1 MFEIQNCYIDRNKI
15 ESFII
20 EIENIKKQSILSVEL
35 NSLLSHIEQL
45 FIIEADKYITSI
57 QIIKEYYMKTN
68 NNDNSISLTL
78 VDSKEILST
87 SEEAITI
94 SFEESVVL
102 QAGKRKFAK
111 LVK

>member
-1 MFEIQNCYIDRNKI
+1 MK
-15 ESFII
+15 
-20 EIENIKKQSILSVEL
+20 
-35 NSLLSHIEQL
+35 L
-45 FIIEADKYITSI
+45 FFRL
-57 QIIKEYYMKTN
+57 EYFC
-68 NNDNSISLTL
+68 NDNSISLTL